1 MPITTLSADLS
12 STQTT
17 STSSTWA
24 TANIFTQILR
34 EGASADGKRKET
46 PNDISMD
53 DEWIYRKKPE
63 TKSEKAWT
71 KNKGSFPARD
81 VFYAKYN
88 KIAEIISNP

>member
-1 MPITTLSADLS
+1 LSDCKHLS
-12 STQTT
+12 KKNAQ
-17 STSSTWA
+17 
-24 TANIFTQILR
+24 IFTQILR
-34 EGASADGKRKET
+34 EGVSADEKRKET

-81 VFYAKYN
+81 VFYAIESLIK
-88 KIAEIISNP
+88 

>member
-1 MPITTLSADLS
+1 
-12 STQTT
+12 
-17 STSSTWA
+17 
-24 TANIFTQILR
+24 
-34 EGASADGKRKET
+34 
-46 PNDISMD
+46 MD